1 MRRRSGLTAFSLI
14 GVSCLEVG
22 VLDPSIL
29 KTERPPPLSSAPQLV
44 TAPAATHSILRAAP
58 LPRGRVRSMA
68 LFHRSGRPRVT
79 SGYSVTFT
87 VPKRLAGR

>member
-1 MRRRSGLTAFSLI
+1 MFCSNRCVAKLCRVGLTGFSLI

-29 KTERPPPLSSAPQLV
+29 KTERPPRLSSAPQLV

-58 LPRGRVRSMA
+58 LPRERVRSLA
-68 LFHRSGRPRVT
+68 QSRSSSASASTASFG
-79 SGYSVTFT
+79 G
-87 VPKRLAGR
+87 